1 MLYIDSVPLAQL
13 GLRRIDYILC
23 LIVTSLLSGVS
34 IVSNDAIIETELIE
48 NEVDKQHK
56 PRQILAMQELSVLN
70 PRYNWKGLVQL
81 AGHLAVMGCSGYMW
95 GMNFGNWLLA
105 IPALTIYGF
114 SVASMFA
121 PLHECAHRTAFAN
134 NRLNEIVAWCAGLL
148 SFYNS
153 TFFLYYHNRHHRY
166 TRVPDKDPELN
177 EPKPSDLGQYFLI
190 ISGLPWWLGKISGHF
205 RAALGQLDDYPFL
218 TQTARSEIIRS
229 TRWQLAVYAGA
240 IAISIAADQP
250 WFFLYWLLPL
260 LVGQPILRFILLA
273 EHTGCTLDANLL
285 TNTRTTLTLF
295 PVRFLMWNMPFH
307 AEHHLYPSIPFHA
320 LPTAHQQLSS
330 HFTHIEPG
338 YIKVN
343 RDIVSQ
349 AILDLKF

>member
-1 MLYIDSVPLAQL
+1 MS
-13 GLRRIDYILC
+13 
-23 LIVTSLLSGVS
+23 S
-34 IVSNDAIIETELIE
+34 DAIIQSELLD

-56 PRQILAMQELSVLN
+56 PRQILNMQELSPLN
-70 PRYNWKGLVQL
+70 HRYNWKGLVQL
-81 AGHLAVMGCSGYMW
+81 AGHLAVMGCSGYIW
-95 GMNFGNWLLA
+95 GMNFGNSLLA

-177 EPKPSDLGQYFLI
+177 EPKPSNLGQYFLI

-229 TRWQLAVYAGA
+229 TRWQLAVYAAA
-240 IAISIAADQP
+240 IAISIAAGEP

-320 LPTAHQQLSS
+320 LPTVHQQLSS

-343 RDIVSQ
+343 WDIVAEFGRSP
-349 AILDLKF
+349 L